1 MKEIYLTIV
10 SPERT
15 LFEGKV
21 AWVACP
27 GTAGK
32 FQVLPDHA
40 PLISSLTEGE
50 VRFMNVETSQEKKDE
65 IQSIAVK
72 GGFVEVRDNRVSVCA
87 EQ

>member
-21 AWVACP
+21 AWVTCP

-40 PLISSLTEGE
+40 PLISSLAEGE
-50 VRFMNVETSQEKKDE
+50 VRFVKAGTSQEKKDE
-65 IQSIAVK
+65 TQTVAIK